1 MTVSISFS
9 FCCPT
14 FLPPEYSVKQSTNH
28 PDPDSAMVNLDALH
42 TVLLSLHPK
51 DCLGE
56 YDLSD
61 ETREGLAELHHFN
74 NLILLGPHT
83 GHDGKGWRYCT
94 LHTPNIPHS
103 PLQGLWD

>member
-1 MTVSISFS
+1 M
-9 FCCPT
+9 
-14 FLPPEYSVKQSTNH
+14 KQSTNH

-83 GHDGKGWRYCT
+83 GHDGKGWRYT
-94 LHTPNIPHS
+94 VGSTHS
-103 PLQGLWD
+103 ILG